1 MAHFYPHCAHLVSL
15 TLSQSSSIKALISS
29 HCPPPEY
36 TISDQKRY
44 LATVINTL
52 AWREPLEAIIKAAGV
67 WDEGRGGMGKEVKR
81 ILGQTWRR
89 YLERDKQEREAGK
102 RRKTPLPP
110 KDGQSLKDRNDQ
122 YLRYLLLVLVHDVLV
137 SPAKRLATSPSWP
150 PSKLL
155 ASMRPR
161 LQAELVKLQIQRG
174 KQKVQELR
182 IDWSPEGE
190 DGEAGQGE
198 GRWKR
203 GRWVRVNTR
212 KTDLATV
219 VQWLEKRGYTASSG
233 ESIPRLVTKTGG
245 SSAQDRRYLVPGSLH
260 PPDLILLPMSATSE
274 LASSDLYKSG
284 GVILQD
290 AASCWPAWLLLGA
303 TTRSS
308 ARKAMHVLDAT
319 AAPGNKTSHLSAT
332 LSQLSKS
339 AAQVTLT
346 ALERDGRRYK
356 TLISQLSRAGCMPSS
371 SSSRTSGLVQAFQ
384 ADFLSLDPV
393 EDPRVN
399 KATHLLLDPSC
410 SGSGI
415 TGRLDW
421 LTSDK
426 AAAATTTPH
435 AAAVQEEQEENNEE
449 DDDAE
454 AGQAGASTSGG
465 TRLERLSDMQFKMI
479 EHAFRFPLLRRF
491 VYSTCSVHRIEDEE
505 VVFRALASP
514 LASDAKARWRW
525 TLAPRSE
532 CLPEWPWRGEPRPKS
547 SSSSSSSKA
556 EEDPALLDCMLR
568 AYPYSKIDDEGGGG
582 VHVKRTNGFFA
593 ACFVKVSNNYNND
606 EAPVRAQEMRGS
618 ETVREGEKRKRD
630 ERQEESG
637 NGVDDGVE
645 IGREEIEGSSSLM
658 SSAEERRKRKKREA
672 KKRAKVRARGRVAG
686 ATDGEGSLDAA
697 SQVHDG
703 GEASEDEWL
712 GCHD

>member
-29 HCPPPEY
+29 YCPPPKY

-67 WDEGRGGMGKEVKR
+67 WDEGRGGMGKEAKR
-81 ILGQTWRR
+81 VLGQTWRR
-89 YLERDKQEREAGK
+89 YLEEEQQEREAGK
-102 RRKTPLPP
+102 QRKTSIPL
-110 KDGQSLKDRNDQ
+110 KDGQSLKERNEG
-122 YLRYLLLVLVHDVLV
+122 YLRYLLLVLVHDLLV
-137 SPAKRLATSPSWP
+137 SPAKRLSTSPSWP

-182 IDWSPEGE
+182 IDWRPEGD
-190 DGEAGQGE
+190 DGEAGQSE

-212 KTDLATV
+212 KTNLAAV
-219 VQWLEKRGYTASSG
+219 VEWLEKRGYTASSG
-233 ESIPRLVTKTGG
+233 EAISRLAGRNNS
-245 SSAQDRRYLVPGSLH
+245 SSASDRRYLLPGALH
-260 PPDLILLPMSATSE
+260 PPDLILLPISATSE
-274 LASSDLYKSG
+274 LASSDLYQRG
-284 GVILQD
+284 DVILQD

-319 AAPGNKTSHLSAT
+319 AAPGNKTSHLSAI
-332 LSQLSKS
+332 LSQLSK
-339 AAQVTLT
+339 AAAHVTLT

-356 TLISQLSRAGCMPSS
+356 TLLSQLTRAGCLASSSASSS
-371 SSSRTSGLVQAFQ
+371 SSSRMSGLAQALQ

-399 KATHLLLDPSC
+399 KTTHLLLDPSC

-421 LTSDK
+421 LTADK
-426 AAAATTTPH
+426 AAVATTSTT
-435 AAAVQEEQEENNEE
+435 AVQEEQE
-449 DDDAE
+449 DDDGDDAAGRGAGE
-454 AGQAGASTSGG
+454 AGAAGPGG
-465 TRLERLSDMQFKMI
+465 TRLERLAEMQFKMI
-479 EHAFRFPLLRRF
+479 EHAFKFPSLRRF

-514 LASDAKARWRW
+514 LASDAKRRWQW

-532 CLPEWPWRGEPRPKS
+532 CLPEWPWRGEPGPKS
-547 SSSSSSSKA
+547 SSSSPSSS
-556 EEDPALLDCMLR
+556 EDAALLDCMLR
-568 AYPYSKIDDEGGGG
+568 AYPYSKIDDEGEGG

-593 ACFVKVSNNYNND
+593 ACFVKVFNSNNEGNGT
-606 EAPVRAQEMRGS
+606 AH
-618 ETVREGEKRKRD
+618 EGEKRKRD
-630 ERQEESG
+630 E
-637 NGVDDGVE
+637 VE
-645 IGREEIEGSSSLM
+645 PGQGDEAEVAMGETEQGEASSLT

-672 KKRAKVRARGRVAG
+672 KKRARDRARGRVAG
-686 ATDGEGSLDAA
+686 AKDGEGSVDADPR
-697 SQVHDG
+697 VHEG
-703 GEASEDEWL
+703 GEEGEDEWL
-712 GCHD
+712 GCRD

>member
-1 MAHFYPHCAHLVSL
+1 MASPMAHFYPHCAHLVSL

-52 AWREPLEAIIKAAGV
+52 AWREALEAIIKASGV
-67 WDEGRGGMGKEVKR
+67 WDEGRGGLGKEAKR
-81 ILGQTWRR
+81 VLGQTWRR
-89 YLERDKQEREAGK
+89 YLEEDKKEREAGK
-102 RRKTPLPP
+102 RRKISAPA

-137 SPAKRLATSPSWP
+137 SPAKRLSTSPSWP

-182 IDWSPEGE
+182 IDWRSEGE
-190 DGEAGQGE
+190 YDEAGQSE

-212 KTDLATV
+212 KTNPATV
-219 VQWLEKRGYTASSG
+219 IAWLEKRGYIASSG
-233 ESIPRLVTKTGG
+233 ESIPRTSTRPSG
-245 SSAQDRRYLVPGSLH
+245 SSAQDRRFLVPGSLH
-260 PPDLILLPMSATSE
+260 PPDLILLPISATSE
-274 LASSDLYKSG
+274 LASSDLYKRG
-284 GVILQD
+284 DVILQD

-308 ARKAMHVLDAT
+308 ARKALHVLDAT
-319 AAPGNKTSHLSAT
+319 AAPGNKTSHLSAI
-332 LSQLSKS
+332 LAGLSKS
-339 AAQVTLT
+339 AAQCTLT

-356 TLISQLSRAGCMPSS
+356 TLVSQLTRAGCLASSSSS

-399 KATHLLLDPSC
+399 KATHMLLDPSC

-421 LTSDK
+421 LTADK
-426 AAAATTTPH
+426 ASAATTSAT
-435 AAAVQEEQEENNEE
+435 AVQEEQEDDDDDD
-449 DDDAE
+449 DDDATG
-454 AGQAGASTSGG
+454 AGDAGAASSGG
-465 TRLERLSDMQFKMI
+465 TRLERLAEMQFKMI
-479 EHAFRFPLLRRF
+479 EHAFKFPLLRRF
-491 VYSTCSVHRIEDEE
+491 VYSTCSVHRIEDED

-514 LASDAKARWRW
+514 LASDAKGRWKW

-532 CLPEWPWRGEPRPKS
+532 CLPEWPWRGEPSFNS
-547 SSSSSSSKA
+547 SQ
-556 EEDPALLDCMLR
+556 EEPALLECMLR
-568 AYPYSKIDDEGGGG
+568 AYPYSKIDDEGEGG

-593 ACFVKVSNNYNND
+593 ACFVKVYNNND
-606 EAPVRAQEMRGS
+606 GEALSRGEELQGN
-618 ETVREGEKRKRD
+618 ETARQSEKRKRD
-630 ERQEESG
+630 EGEGGCDDEAEAATGKAEQE
-637 NGVDDGVE
+637 
-645 IGREEIEGSSSLM
+645 SSTLAL
-658 SSAEERRKRKKREA
+658 SAEERRKRKKREA
-672 KKRAKVRARGRVAG
+672 RKRAKSRARERVAG
-686 ATDGEGSLDAA
+686 ATEGEGSIDAE
-697 SQVHDG
+697 SQVHEG

-712 GCHD
+712 GCRD